1 MMLSYGEGLH
11 EFRSAPTTQAQKKLS
26 RKPLGV
32 IVVTT
37 DSNRSDYNGSGNN
50 FIISTHIYPWIG
62 RGDDEIPFDM
72 FNIKGL

>member
-37 DSNRSDYNGSGNN
+37 DSNRSDYNGSE
-50 FIISTHIYPWIG
+50 IISLLVHTFTH
-62 RGDDEIPFDM
+62 
-72 FNIKGL
+72 GLAGEMMRYHLICLI